1 MEDNLIVDLYWQRNE
16 KAIDETDRKYGRL
29 LKSTSYSLLSSNE
42 DADECVNDTY
52 LAAWNT
58 MPSERPVYLGAYLSK
73 IVRNISV
80 SKYRAKHR
88 EKRGGYITEELLD
101 CIPDKNTVSDE
112 FDNERLKD
120 ALNNFLLMQSKEK
133 QAIFIRRYFWSEDIS
148 EIASAVGA
156 SQAKVKTVLFRMR
169 LSLRELL
176 EKEELL

>member
-1 MEDNLIVDLYWQRNE
+1 MQ
-16 KAIDETDRKYGRL
+16 
-29 LKSTSYSLLSSNE
+29 
-42 DADECVNDTY
+42 
-52 LAAWNT
+52 
-58 MPSERPVYLGAYLSK
+58 RPVSLVINAADY
-73 IVRNISV
+73 
-80 SKYRAKHR
+80 
-88 EKRGGYITEELLD
+88 